1 VSRAPLVVLSIGV
14 CLALVGC
21 GPRDTD
27 SAEEFAVK
35 ACRVTP
41 SEDSLPAESDNDE
54 SWTPP
59 TLDSVGDGRWSA
71 DETELD
77 ELKSIRSKVALNA
90 SEASAAAQLDSSF
103 RTLAEALTNMYSTL
117 DIIIG
122 LRINK
127 QTPTEYESVLEWLR
141 EYNVQLATYR
151 VECNAV
157 SLLQNPDR

>member
-1 VSRAPLVVLSIGV
+1 V

-21 GPRDTD
+21 GPRDAYT
-27 SAEEFAVK
+27 AEEFSVK
-35 ACRVTP
+35 ACRDTP
-41 SEDSLPAESDNDE
+41 SEASLPAESDNDE

-59 TLDSVGDGRWSA
+59 TLDSDDDGGWSA

-122 LRINK
+122 LRVNR
-127 QTPTEYESVLEWLR
+127 QTPTNDEWMRERLR
-141 EYNVQLATYR
+141 EYNVQLARYK